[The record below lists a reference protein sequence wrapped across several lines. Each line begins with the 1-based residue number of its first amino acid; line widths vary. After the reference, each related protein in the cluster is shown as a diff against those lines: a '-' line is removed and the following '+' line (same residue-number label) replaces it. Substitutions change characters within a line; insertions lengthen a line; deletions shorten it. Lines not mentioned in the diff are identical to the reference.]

1 VADSIDFQGLGDGTC
16 NDHGRWI
23 EPTEMVSSTTPLIDL
38 LPIMKNRD
46 HLFVLDWARLE
57 SIVTSAD
64 LQKPPVRMLLFG
76 LVSLFDIFL
85 LAFVEEAFSRRVA
98 PWQDWFVAVH

>member
-1 VADSIDFQGLGDGTC
+1 VADFIDFQRLGDGTC

-23 EPTEMVSSTTPLIDL
+23 EPTEIVSSTTPLIDL

-46 HLFVLDWARLE
+46 HLFVLDGARLE

>member
-1 VADSIDFQGLGDGTC
+1 VADSIDFQRLGDGTC

-23 EPTEMVSSTTPLIDL
+23 EPTEIVSSTTPLIGL

-46 HLFVLDWARLE
+46 HLFVLDGARLE

-76 LVSLFDIFL
+76 LVSLFDMFL
-85 LAFVEEAFSRRVA
+85 LALVEEALSRRVA

>member
-1 VADSIDFQGLGDGTC
+1 MADSIDFQRLGDGTC

-23 EPTEMVSSTTPLIDL
+23 EPTEIVSSTTPLIDL

-46 HLFVLDWARLE
+46 HLFVLDGARLE

-64 LQKPPVRMLLFG
+64 LQKPPIGMLLFG
-76 LVSLFDIFL
+76 LVSLLDMFL
-85 LAFVEEAFSRRVA
+85 LALVEEALSRRVA